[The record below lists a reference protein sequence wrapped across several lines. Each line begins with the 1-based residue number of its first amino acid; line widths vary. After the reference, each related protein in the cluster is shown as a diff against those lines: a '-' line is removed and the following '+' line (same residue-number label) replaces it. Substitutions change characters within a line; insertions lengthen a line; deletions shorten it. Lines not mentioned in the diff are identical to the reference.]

1 MVYACKHGRW
11 AGDDAAMTDG
21 QETSYPTLAE
31 KIDRLIKAKR
41 ARDRRN
47 LSYKDLATAISGH
60 GGSSISAAYLWQL
73 HTGAKDNPQKKVLE
87 TLAGFF
93 GVPVTYFFDTEEA
106 TRLYE
111 ELPIAL
117 DADVRKM
124 ALRAADLSPESRE
137 VIGQM
142 IEQARRIDAMY
153 SGRRVPR
160 PPQSDGDE
168 HVMKEADQG

>member
-1 MVYACKHGRW
+1 
-11 AGDDAAMTDG
+11 MTDE

-41 ARDRRN
+41 VRDRRN
-47 LSYKDLATAISGH
+47 HSYKDLAAAISGQ
-60 GGSSISAAYLWQL
+60 GGASISAAYLWQL
-73 HTGAKDNPQKKVLE
+73 HTGVKDNPQKKVLE
-87 TLAGFF
+87 TMASFF
-93 GVPVTYFFDTEEA
+93 AVPVTYFFDTEEA

-124 ALRAADLSPESRE
+124 ALRAAELSPESRE

-142 IEQARRIDAMY
+142 IEQARKIEAMY
-153 SGRRVPR
+153 SGRRAPQQQPR
-160 PPQSDGDE
+160 DDDKHFIQ
-168 HVMKEADQG
+168 EAD

>member
-1 MVYACKHGRW
+1 
-11 AGDDAAMTDG
+11 MTDG
-21 QETSYPTLAE
+21 QETGYPTLAE

-47 LSYKDLATAISGH
+47 HSYKDLAAAISGQ

-73 HTGAKDNPQKKVLE
+73 QTGAKDNPQKKVLE
-87 TLAGFF
+87 TLARFF

-142 IEQARRIDAMY
+142 IEQARKIEAMY

-168 HVMKEADQG
+168 RFMKEADQV